1 MLSSL
6 LPYLCPQ
13 KEILQTLLT
22 TVTGLSPTSC
32 VNTPLWQC
40 TIFHFPFYTCARR
53 NPIVALAF
61 IIIVLYTSLTFITNP
76 SLPLSYRSGE
86 EVYHRGTTLFSLHTL
101 YEIFVGQVFNA
112 HNVQFYFIQTSNSK
126 GLFINKLHW
135 IPPYT
140 SSL

>member
-22 TVTGLSPTSC
+22 AVTGLSPTSC
-32 VNTPLWQC
+32 VNTPLWQY

-61 IIIVLYTSLTFITNP
+61 IIIVLYTSCTLIKNPLRPYHIEGAKRFIIAVPTF
-76 SLPLSYRSGE
+76 
-86 EVYHRGTTLFSLHTL
+86 
-101 YEIFVGQVFNA
+101 
-112 HNVQFYFIQTSNSK
+112 FIA
-126 GLFINKLHW
+126 
-135 IPPYT
+135 YT
-140 SSL
+140 V